1 MTSHSV
7 YTSEGQGSG
16 GDSQRDR
23 VPDKNVALPA
33 SSEPVARGV
42 GGGAG
47 EGRTGRGPEKTPKER
62 VLALLPNLSVGPMR
76 CRDMVM
82 GAQCPMQVKRGGW
95 DLTHSPARRRR
106 SAARQGEAGVLIRTD
121 AQCFGD
127 FLLRTPAQVTQLR
140 AKGTSL
146 RSVHLRS

>member
-1 MTSHSV
+1 MRV
-7 YTSEGQGSG
+7 REAEGTVRGTESQIKTWLYLPPLSLWPG
-16 GDSQRDR
+16 GW
-23 VPDKNVALPA
+23 
-33 SSEPVARGV
+33 
-42 GGGAG
+42 GGGGG